1 MKLRFNLTWRERLFL
16 TLCGLANVIDGTVE
30 ALSFGT
36 VDINLQYLLLT
47 SDFANWADSTE
58 YYDA

>member
-30 ALSFGT
+30 ALSFGS
-36 VDINLQYLLLT
+36 VDINLQYRLLT
-47 SDFANWADSTE
+47 SDFANWADSAE
-58 YYDA
+58 HYDA